1 MAEKVVVI
9 GGGVAGLTAAHELQ
23 ERGFEVVVYERNKVL
38 GGKARSFGVP
48 DTCPEKAIQ
57 GLPAEH
63 GFRFFPGFY
72 RHLTN
77 TLSRIPCPES
87 GQGNRYVVD
96 NLINVPRCAY
106 AQHHMPFFQFPT
118 HLPKTLRGW
127 TDLLAEM
134 FGHPALGVLLN
145 EAAFAA
151 LKLVNALTMCH
162 ERREAELD
170 GQSWWNYM
178 RADEMSPQ
186 YRSVI
191 VNGLTQNFVAMD
203 ARMSSTKS
211 VINVLARLLDDF
223 MRGGVTMDRILNG
236 PTSEVWIDPWV
247 HYLETSR
254 SGQIPVV
261 FHSEQPVHSLVFDEA
276 KSRVAGIRL
285 RRKVPRG
292 QDEGDEED
300 DSMPH
305 ARGDQPIESD
315 ADYFIAA
322 VPVESMQRIIHHSPS
337 AIRVQA
343 PSLTNLYRDVLQT
356 NWMSGVMYYLKEDVT
371 MGTGHVVFLDSE
383 WALTSISQNQFWR
396 KKVDSY
402 AYGKVSGILSV
413 IISDWFTSSRGVTA
427 QQTDNPKELADETL
441 RQIREH
447 LPERIRTNLEQRVV
461 GFYLDPALEYRMAGP
476 MPAREFASRKARL
489 RAWARTQP
497 PIRKGMDPTPEEF
510 VERNLEPLFIN
521 TVDSWDARPSAR
533 VPEIDN
539 LFLASDYVKTSTDLA
554 TMEGANEAAR
564 QAVNGILDVSKSRQ
578 LGCRIFGFDEP
589 AFFAPFRAIDKLMYD
604 RGFPHS
610 GIFNTMAGILLNVA
624 PRFSRFRRSR
634 KGW

>member
-1 MAEKVVVI
+1 
-9 GGGVAGLTAAHELQ
+9 
-23 ERGFEVVVYERNKVL
+23 
-38 GGKARSFGVP
+38 
-48 DTCPEKAIQ
+48 
-57 GLPAEH
+57 
-63 GFRFFPGFY
+63 
-72 RHLTN
+72 
-77 TLSRIPCPES
+77 
-87 GQGNRYVVD
+87 
-96 NLINVPRCAY
+96 
-106 AQHHMPFFQFPT
+106 
-118 HLPKTLRGW
+118 
-127 TDLLAEM
+127 
-134 FGHPALGVLLN
+134 
-145 EAAFAA
+145 
-151 LKLVNALTMCH
+151 
-162 ERREAELD
+162 
-170 GQSWWNYM
+170 
-178 RADEMSPQ
+178 
-186 YRSVI
+186 
-191 VNGLTQNFVAMD
+191 
-203 ARMSSTKS
+203 
-211 VINVLARLLDDF
+211 
-223 MRGGVTMDRILNG
+223 
-236 PTSEVWIDPWV
+236 
-247 HYLETSR
+247 
-254 SGQIPVV
+254 
-261 FHSEQPVHSLVFDEA
+261 
-276 KSRVAGIRL
+276 
-285 RRKVPRG
+285 
-292 QDEGDEED
+292 
-300 DSMPH
+300 
-305 ARGDQPIESD
+305 
-315 ADYFIAA
+315 
-322 VPVESMQRIIHHSPS
+322 MQRIIHHSPF

-497 PIRKGMDPTPEEF
+497 PIRKGMGPTPEEF

-521 TVDSWDARPSAR
+521 TVNSWDARPSAR

-564 QAVNGILDVSKSRQ
+564 RAVNGILDVSKSRQ